1 MHVCT
6 YGWKDVWMD
15 GWMDEW
21 MDGWMDGWVD
31 AYTYTFIHIYGMIR
45 SNKLE
50 YGTKLCTSIIKCNH
64 ITKYYIILFTIS
76 TVMKYI

>member
-1 MHVCT
+1 
-6 YGWKDVWMD
+6 
-15 GWMDEW
+15 
-21 MDGWMDGWVD
+21 MDGWVD